1 MAEIRQNEE
10 INGRYV
16 LKEYKGRGTF
26 GQVWLAYDK
35 AKDENVAI
43 KFYVALDHKGREE
56 FVQEYRIA
64 AGLGHPNLLETKD
77 FGVWH
82 DYPWLT
88 MRFCDSGS
96 AGDIVGKLSPTLKDE
111 RTIWRFIHDVAAGLA
126 YLHHVKPEPIVHQD
140 IKPDNVLIASDGS
153 FLITDFGISK
163 KVRNTMSKQSARN
176 LKAGAPAYM
185 GPERFSANPEPIL
198 ASDVWSLG
206 ASIYELAEGE
216 LPFSGMGGIMMNQGA
231 EIPLLSAG
239 WSKNLNDIMRWC
251 LEKETWDRARA
262 DQVEEIAKVVLDSRG
277 GTSVESLIAKMKGRT
292 SSSAKG
298 EKRNP
303 RATNPHANGTS
314 GNVQNESEQEADGH
328 ANYSEPIAHKTWWK
342 KPLVWSAATVVFAL
356 AIFFVWNGTGK
367 EQHKDEINIEPLMGE
382 TVDTGVD
389 LEPQSK
395 EPDADRGTNKA
406 KEEEKNSPAAK
417 TAKPNPKKESIP
429 KAEPLEPLLKIARHG
444 TLSLGYAT
452 WEGGIKGG
460 VPDGKGT
467 MTFSSSHRIDSR
479 DSKGRIAEA
488 GDKVEGSY
496 SKGHL
501 YFGKWYKSDGS
512 TETIMLGE

>member
-1 MAEIRQNEE
+1 MVEIRQGEE

-26 GQVWLAYDK
+26 GQVWLAYDR

-56 FVQEYRIA
+56 FIQEYRIA
-64 AGLGHPNLLETKD
+64 AGLEHPNLLVTKD
-77 FGVWH
+77 FGVWL

-96 AGDIVGKLSPTLKDE
+96 AGDMVGKLSPTLEDE

-163 KVRNTMSKQSARN
+163 RIRNTMSKQSTRA

-185 GPERFSANPEPIL
+185 GPERFSVNPEPIL

-216 LPFSGMGGIMMNQGA
+216 LPFSGMGGVMMNQGA
-231 EIPLLSAG
+231 EIPLLSVG

-262 DQVEEIAKVVLDSRG
+262 DQVAEIAKVVLDSQG
-277 GTSVESLIAKMKGRT
+277 EVCVENLISKMKGRA
-292 SSSAKG
+292 SSTIKT
-298 EKRNP
+298 EKRDP
-303 RATNPHANGTS
+303 RATNPHVSGASGDTRCESKQKMEGYAN
-314 GNVQNESEQEADGH
+314 D
-328 ANYSEPIAHKTWWK
+328 SEPIVSKTWWK
-342 KPLVWSAATVVFAL
+342 KPLVWLAAIVVLVL
-356 AIFFVWNGTGK
+356 AVFFVWNGTHE
-367 EQHKDEINIEPLMGE
+367 EQPKGN
-382 TVDTGVD
+382 TVKVVKKVTPAKLPDT
-389 LEPQSK
+389 PK
-395 EPDADRGTNKA
+395 
-406 KEEEKNSPAAK
+406 K
-417 TAKPNPKKESIP
+417 TAKVSKEKKATSATTVKPKPVKISTPKVES
-429 KAEPLEPLLKIARHG
+429 LSGTVRQG

-452 WEGGIKGG
+452 WKGTVKAG
-460 VPDGKGT
+460 KPDGKGT

-488 GDKVEGSY
+488 GDRVEGSY
-496 SKGHL
+496 VNGHL
-501 YFGKWYKSDGS
+501 SFGKWYKSDGT